1 MLKIQYKRLLF
12 FVTTY
17 PKQAL
22 LNISQY
28 INKIEWIE
36 EGRIVEYT
44 YNSSISGVEKAD
56 DYWLKVS

>member
-44 YNSSISGVEKAD
+44 YKE
-56 DYWLKVS
+56 